1 MTQDFLVHFWGV
13 RGSHPSAGPE
23 FVETGGNTSCV
34 EVRVAGQRLIF
45 DAGTGL
51 VPLGETIIA
60 SGDVRPILILLSHYH
75 HDHIQGLP
83 HFSPLYAKD
92 QLLHI
97 VAPWNI
103 YQDRVW
109 DLLTHASSHSALAE
123 RPGLRARRRTMLI
136 EGGERL
142 WWNADSTTP
151 LQVGSGSGPPPAGW
165 IEITTYRSHA
175 HPRGGSMCYRV
186 THNGKSIVFATDTE
200 SYHGADQ
207 GLAAFSRDS
216 ELIIHDA
223 HFTPTEYSHPQF
235 GRQGWGHSTW
245 EMAVE
250 LARLANIRQ
259 IALFHHDPSHTDAQM
274 NAIDREASAAHP
286 GAFVAREGMEIR
298 IEQAAPASLEPAESQ
313 P

>member
-1 MTQDFLVHFWGV
+1 MTQDFSVYFWGV
-13 RGSHPSAGPE
+13 RGSHPSTGPE

-51 VPLGETIIA
+51 VPLGEAISA
-60 SGDVRPILILLSHYH
+60 SGDLRPILILLSHYH

-92 QLLHI
+92 QILHI
-97 VAPWNI
+97 VAPWNVF
-103 YQDRVW
+103 QDRVW

-142 WWNADSTTP
+142 WWNTESTTP
-151 LQVGSGSGPPPAGW
+151 LQVGSDTGPVPPGW
-165 IEITTYRSHA
+165 IEIQTYRSHA

-207 GLAAFSRDS
+207 GLADFARDS

-223 HFTPTEYSHPQF
+223 HFTPDEYRHPLYS
-235 GRQGWGHSTW
+235 RQGWGHSTW

-250 LARLANIRQ
+250 LARLANIKQ
-259 IALFHHDPSHTDAQM
+259 VALFHHDPSHTDEQM
-274 NAIDREASAAHP
+274 NAIDQAARAAHP
-286 GAFVAREGMEIR
+286 GAFVAREGMHSIIQRADPPPVETP
-298 IEQAAPASLEPAESQ
+298 ELTP
-313 P
+313 